1 MESDPVLQEL
11 EELKRDVGNLNDT
24 LVRIRYEDFKRV
36 VCTQIQLVL
45 AEHTRMLF
53 DAKMGE
59 WSSSSECTLRD
70 RCEKEMKR
78 AVDEATHAYL
88 MDDVKGALQVLDG
101 IKNLLSA
108 NDAPCADPMCSK
120 LATLLIHDVRMLLQ
134 LSEAI
139 CSKLEGT
146 RASEPLKRHTPEEVS
161 SILSPLSHPIRI
173 EILRLL
179 ERQSSSFSDISRA
192 LGLKSGHL
200 QFHLR
205 MLRDAGYIRKS
216 GRGVYAITQRGTIAL
231 QGAERLME
239 SLR

>member
-53 DAKMGE
+53 DTKMGE
-59 WSSSSECTLRD
+59 WSSSSVCTLRD

-88 MDDVKGALQVLDG
+88 MDDVNGALQVLDG
-101 IKNLLSA
+101 IKSLLSA

-120 LATLLIHDVRMLLQ
+120 LATLLIHDVRMLIQ

-146 RASEPLKRHTPEEVS
+146 HTSEPLKHTPEEIS

-173 EILRLL
+173 GILRLL

-200 QFHLR
+200 QFHLGI
-205 MLRDAGYIRKS
+205 LRDAGYIRKS
-216 GRGVYAITQRGTIAL
+216 GRGVYAITQRGTTAL